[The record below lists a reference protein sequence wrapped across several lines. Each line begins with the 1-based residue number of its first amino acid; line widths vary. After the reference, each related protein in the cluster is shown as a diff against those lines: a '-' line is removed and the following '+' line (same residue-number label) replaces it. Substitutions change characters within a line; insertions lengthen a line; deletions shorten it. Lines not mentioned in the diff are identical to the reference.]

1 MKLLI
6 NEAGRN
12 DRLLM
17 SISNFL
23 TKHKFKMDDI
33 DSIFVDN
40 SGEGFT
46 TVRNR
51 VVIANA
57 LGYGLNVPLSCTVG
71 KARKKRNIQVI
82 EPIYN
87 ALPNITLSKKV

>member
-12 DRLLM
+12 DALLM

-23 TKHKFKMDDI
+23 TKQKLKLTDI
-33 DSIFVDN
+33 NSILVEN

-46 TVRNR
+46 SVRIR

-57 LGYGLNVPLSCTVG
+57 LGYALGIPLSSTKG
-71 KARKKRNIQVI
+71 KVKKKRNIQVI
-82 EPIYN
+82 EPVYN
-87 ALPNITLSKKV
+87 AAPNITIKKQG

>member
-6 NEAGRN
+6 NETGRN
-12 DRLLM
+12 DRLLF

-23 TKHKFKMDDI
+23 LNKKLKMDDI
-33 DSIFVDN
+33 DSILVDN

-57 LGYGLNVPLSCTVG
+57 LGYALNIPISCTVE